1 MKNMIRMVAVLCLT
15 ALLVAAFGGCS
26 ASGVSIDFGEKYTS
40 GETFYVFESDGTGYR
55 EIHDSDEGMISVR
68 ETFLWRETSDGAVLL
83 FSLDIEY
90 LDDHTSAASFS
101 SLIEKPIYFADDFF
115 YYTYSNQYGTSR
127 VVYFK
132 EGSAL
137 YEDLKEQS

>member
-1 MKNMIRMVAVLCLT
+1 MTNMIRMVAVLCLT

-101 SLIEKPIYFADDFF
+101 SLIEKPISFIIHTAISMAHRESCISKKAPRF
-115 YYTYSNQYGTSR
+115 TKISKNNP
-127 VVYFK
+127 
-132 EGSAL
+132 E
-137 YEDLKEQS
+137 